1 MIKKGI
7 GIKYGIT
14 YVTNM
19 FAIVLLENK
28 KVFKTINNIGIIY
41 LFLSLKESLQYFKPI
56 LVNIKISNIHCVDKT
71 FSKRTVKDFSKANLR
86 I

>member
-56 LVNIKISNIHCVDKT
+56 LVK
-71 FSKRTVKDFSKANLR
+71 SKLKNMKFWILINS
-86 I
+86 